1 MKTILSTKILSLAQK
16 ERLLNAGI
24 SVVSYDAISI
34 QPLAFSM
41 DADILNFIFSSQNA
55 VTAFLKNIENQK
67 NVDKSQ
73 FKCFCVGQKTAS
85 LLVKNGLKVIE
96 MVNYGADLAKIIR
109 KNYKNDSFLFLCS
122 NLRRDDIPNQLQEN
136 KVYFKEITVYTTHLN
151 HKAFD
156 RHFDGVLFFSP
167 SGVES
172 YLTSNSIKNS
182 TAFCIGT
189 TTATAVEEFGDTI
202 VIANKP
208 TIENVLVQVI
218 KTFNNRPLE
227 SA

>member
-24 SVVSYDAISI
+24 AVVSFDAIKMQHHTFTLDSEFHN
-34 QPLAFSM
+34 L
-41 DADILNFIFSSQNA
+41 IFTSQNA
-55 VTAFLKNIENQK
+55 VTAFLQNLEHRK

-73 FKCFCVGQKTAS
+73 FNCFCVGEKTAS
-85 LLVKNGLKVIE
+85 LLEENGVKVVE
-96 MVNYGADLAKIIR
+96 QANYGADLAKIIA
-109 KNYKNDSFLFLCS
+109 NSYKNQSFLFLCG
-122 NLRRDDIPNQLQEN
+122 NLRRDEIPDLLIEHQIN
-136 KVYFKEITVYTTHLN
+136 FKEIIVYTTLLN
-151 HKAFD
+151 PKAFD
-156 RHFDGVLFFSP
+156 RHFDGVLFYSP

-172 YLTSNSIKNS
+172 YTASNSLDNC
-182 TAFCIGT
+182 TAFCIGN
-189 TTATAVEEFGDTI
+189 TTAEAVKTHSYNI

-208 TIENVLVQVI
+208 TVENILAQVI